1 MIYDSVIMGQ
11 ALRGIALTFTGPGRG
26 RAWSVLLGL
35 GTLITAFYLVM
46 LPSSAV
52 GGFSLVALQY
62 LTPALAVV
70 AVLLGYGFALT
81 LALNASAFE
90 QRSRAAGAVGI
101 GGLLA
106 AVLPGSLC
114 CTSIV
119 PSILAALG
127 ASVPTV
133 LGTTGKIASVFAVY
147 EDVFIAASIVGVALS
162 IVLSARSCAASC
174 SPATQRKGAS

>member
-1 MIYDSVIMGQ
+1 MGQ
-11 ALRGIALTFTGPGRG
+11 VSRGIAFTFTGPRRG
-26 RAWSVLLGL
+26 RAWALLLGL
-35 GTLITAFYLVM
+35 GTLITAFYIVM

-52 GGFSLVALQY
+52 GGFSLVALHY

-70 AVLLGYGFALT
+70 AVVLGYGFALT
-81 LALNASAFE
+81 LALNASALS

-119 PSILAALG
+119 PSLLAALG
-127 ASVPTV
+127 ASVPTI

-147 EDVFIAASIVGVALS
+147 ENAFIAVSIVGVALS

-174 SPATQRKGAS
+174 SPATPVQGAQ